1 MRLGCWNW
9 NMLLDV
15 EAHVPVWRTLE
26 IAVLDVVMDLRYRRL
41 QVIFLAPLRFGRFS
55 P

>member
-9 NMLLDV
+9 NMHLDV

-26 IAVLDVVMDLRYRRL
+26 GAVLDVVMDVHYREL
-41 QVIFLAPLRFGRFS
+41 QVVLQDPFRFGCFS

>member
-1 MRLGCWNW
+1 MH
-9 NMLLDV
+9 LDV

-26 IAVLDVVMDLRYRRL
+26 GAVLDVVMDVHYREL
-41 QVIFLAPLRFGRFS
+41 QVVLQDPFRFGCFS